1 MSFRGL
7 KRGHLSERWR
17 NKGLRPTRQGTKDP
31 EIVSQ
36 VRGMNLTRENG
47 RIELSPGEVFECLH
61 EQVNGVKDD
70 VLERRRGELLLRRY
84 SKDRFENFPRSWQNR

>member
-1 MSFRGL
+1 MAEQRVSPDTSRD
-7 KRGHLSERWR
+7 
-17 NKGLRPTRQGTKDP
+17 KGSRDCFA
-31 EIVSQ
+31 

-70 VLERRRGELLLRRY
+70 VPETSQGASSLKIFERLV
-84 SKDRFENFPRSWQNR
+84 